1 MSRFSRSLVQLAA
14 AVAFGFMSV
23 FAVQTSGQTRQP
35 AEVGPIRA
43 SAAYSVVLLRKTELE
58 ADLISYVDD
67 YTEENP
73 RVIDA
78 RFELASINKEV
89 DRMFTISPSETQRLT
104 EATGKLILRK
114 AELETEMNRL
124 LRTYKPDHPQ
134 VKRITRK
141 IEIYH
146 KALKQIFG

>member
-1 MSRFSRSLVQLAA
+1 MSRVSQFVFQVS
-14 AVAFGFMSV
+14 AVFAFGLFT
-23 FAVQTSGQTRQP
+23 AVLPQTGSPTQQNT
-35 AEVGPIRA
+35 EVGPIRS
-43 SAAYSVVLLRKTELE
+43 SAAYSVVMLRRTELE
-58 ADLISYVDD
+58 ADLVSFVED

-104 EATGKLILRK
+104 ESTGKLILRK
-114 AELETEMNRL
+114 AELETEKNRL
-124 LRTYKPDHPQ
+124 LRTYKQDHPQ
-134 VKRITRK
+134 VKRITKK
-141 IEIYH
+141 IEIFQ

>member
-1 MSRFSRSLVQLAA
+1 MIWTSRSLFPFS
-14 AVAFGFMSV
+14 AVFAFGLLIAFSSQT
-23 FAVQTSGQTRQP
+23 AAQTSQS
-35 AEVGPIRA
+35 AEVGPIRS
-43 SAAYSVVLLRKTELE
+43 SAAFSVVLLRKTEIE
-58 ADLISYVDD
+58 ADLISFVED
-67 YTEENP
+67 YTDENP

-104 EATGKLILRK
+104 ESTGKLILRK
-114 AELETEMNRL
+114 AELETEKNRL

-134 VKRITRK
+134 VKRLARK
-141 IEIYH
+141 IEIFQ